1 MKNIKPQTCE
11 EDFFFSLHD
20 SSEKVWAHVFAM
32 RSQAIM
38 KGKKGE
44 RKVRMIN
51 DQSLKKAS
59 SSLKVVRPMFL
70 LANVS
75 QGRIFISGGH
85 HS

>member
-1 MKNIKPQTCE
+1 
-11 EDFFFSLHD
+11 
-20 SSEKVWAHVFAM
+20 
-32 RSQAIM
+32 M